1 MADVERE
8 LAVLRNNNTEDIK
21 LKLIK
26 LETDYEDCKVEN
38 ARLKGLVEITES
50 TYKQLRGQKGEIE
63 Q

>member
-1 MADVERE
+1 MERE
-8 LAVLRNNNTEDIK
+8 LVVLRNNNTEDIK

-50 TYKQLRGQKGEIE
+50 TYK
-63 Q
+63 